1 MVRSL
6 PQFTV
11 IGRNELILKE
21 YYRVV
26 TDASRLLSCYRRKPW
41 LNSAIMLLDTQE
53 DFRSILLDLDL
64 CTRTMST
71 DYASASNILEYLPWK
86 PYLKDAAVKDREIL
100 RSKLLKR
107 SQGSATTQD
116 SRLSDYLLNR
126 MVMNDA
132 KTQDGSL
139 QPFVWNPDPQAKVG
153 ALLGSGSSGS
163 VHNFTWFGLECA
175 KKCFICRKETEERVF
190 QKEVGVMA
198 SLNHPNV
205 VKFICCHRDSDE
217 RAIVM
222 EYMPMNLQVFINQ
235 RVASSNTGFPFTP
248 MAALDMISQ
257 IASGMEYLHG
267 KKVVHRDLKP
277 HNILVSP
284 FTSPELLAAD
294 GYAKLKLC
302 DFGLAKSIVTSQ
314 SEQQS
319 RVCGSRFWMAPEAS
333 PRGDAPVPL
342 QYRTKEADVY
352 SFAIVCSQILSGA
365 DEPFPG
371 PWNGFIDRISAPRNE
386 SPELP
391 LNMYPAKLLDLVNE
405 CWDPDPHQRPS
416 FSVICESLK
425 DIKIELLSM

>member
-1 MVRSL
+1 M
-6 PQFTV
+6 
-11 IGRNELILKE
+11 
-21 YYRVV
+21 
-26 TDASRLLSCYRRKPW
+26 D
-41 LNSAIMLLDTQE
+41 
-53 DFRSILLDLDL
+53 
-64 CTRTMST
+64 
-71 DYASASNILEYLPWK
+71 
-86 PYLKDAAVKDREIL
+86 
-100 RSKLLKR
+100 
-107 SQGSATTQD
+107 
-116 SRLSDYLLNR
+116 
-126 MVMNDA
+126 MNDA

-163 VHNFTWFGLECA
+163 VHKFTWFGLECA
-175 KKCFICRKETEERVF
+175 KKCFVCRTEAEERVF

-198 SLNHPNV
+198 ALNHPNV

-222 EYMPMNLQVFINQ
+222 EYMPMNLQGFINQ

-257 IASGMEYLHG
+257 IASGMKYLHG

-284 FTSPELLAAD
+284 FTSPELLTAD

-319 RVCGSRFWMAPEAS
+319 RVCGTRFWMAPEAS
-333 PRGDAPVPL
+333 PTGDAPVAL

-365 DEPFPG
+365 GEPFPR
-371 PWNGFIDRISAPRNE
+371 PWNGFTDRISAPRNDR
-386 SPELP
+386 PELP
-391 LNMYPAKLLDLVNE
+391 PNVYPEKLLDLIKK
-405 CWDPDPHQRPS
+405 CWHHDPDQRPS
-416 FSVICESLK
+416 FSAICDSVK
-425 DIKIELLSM
+425 GIKIDLLRTKNI